1 MSSQEET
8 LEQNW
13 ETLQLTGL
21 IGLGILWYHP
31 GNNSIL
37 MSKRGVRAQM
47 DGCI

>member
-31 GNNSIL
+31 GNKSIF

>member
-1 MSSQEET
+1 MSSQEEA

-21 IGLGILWYHP
+21 IGLGILWYYL
-31 GNNSIL
+31 GNKSVL
-37 MSKRGVRAQM
+37 MSKRGGAQM